1 MTVHCKLHIEIAP
14 NLLIDEVD
22 NNSDGT
28 LKKSVLQAFSTP
40 EPSSA
45 ARQ

>member
-28 LKKSVLQAFSTP
+28 LKKVCVAGVFD
-40 EPSSA
+40 A
-45 ARQ
+45 